1 MHFSLPLAA
10 LLSTA
15 LAGTIPS
22 DAAPAAI
29 MDEQTFYSLSLPEFT
44 PSGDRI
50 VNLRFQ
56 SQLPSQPDSSLQK
69 RAECLGTGGIA
80 NGQCVRYYSNPGCDG
95 RDHIKGYKP
104 TCAGNCY
111 VDRFHSVKA
120 IGDGTYST
128 NCELYSDTQC
138 QKSVGSVG
146 GNTGGGHC
154 KSASGWS
161 MKCYYRC

>member
-1 MHFSLPLAA
+1 MKFTLAVA
-10 LLSTA
+10 ILSA
-15 LAGTIPS
+15 SAF
-22 DAAPAAI
+22 AAPPVPEV
-29 MDEQTFYSLSLPEFT
+29 MDEETFYNLTLPEFT

-50 VNLRFQ
+50 VDWRF
-56 SQLPSQPDSSLQK
+56 DEKHLQK
-69 RAECLGTGGIA
+69 RKECLGTGGIA
-80 NGQCVRYYSNPGCDG
+80 NGQCVRYYSNPGCAEQ
-95 RDHIKGYKP
+95 DHIKGYKP

-111 VDRFHSVKA
+111 VDRFHAVKA

-138 QKSVGSVG
+138 QNSLGSVG
-146 GNTGGGHC
+146 GKTGGGHC